1 MLQLQTETAE
11 GVNLYS
17 KLTIHFQ
24 PIFSA
29 KTGKIFGYE
38 ALTRHKS
45 RKINVKN
52 LFEKAKKN
60 GSIYLLD
67 MLCRRNALKEACIQ
81 GLNDYLFMNVCP
93 ETLLHPNHQLGLTD
107 RFAEEFNFPKER
119 IVLEITEQTAI
130 ENYEIFIKA
139 VNYYKSR
146 GYKIAIDDFGAG
158 FGGPKLLSL
167 IEPDIVKIDRHFIS
181 CLRENSVC
189 KSFVAFTVAV
199 CHEKN
204 IMVVAE
210 GIETQAE
217 LVEALKLEVDLLQ
230 GYYLGMPAS
239 NIINNGN

>member
-1 MLQLQTETAE
+1 MLQIQTEPVTSL
-11 GVNLYS
+11 NLYS
-17 KLTIHFQ
+17 YLTIHFQ
-24 PIFSA
+24 PIFVA

-38 ALTRHKS
+38 ALTRHKFK
-45 RKINVKN
+45 KINVNN
-52 LFEKAKKN
+52 LFEKAKEN
-60 GSIYLLD
+60 GSIHLLD
-67 MLCRRNALKEACIQ
+67 MLCRRNALREACKQ
-81 GLNDYLFMNVCP
+81 GLNDYLFINICP
-93 ETLLHPNHQLGLTD
+93 ETLIHPNHQAGLTD
-107 RFAEEFNFPKER
+107 KFAEEFNFPKER

-167 IEPDIVKIDRHFIS
+167 LEPDIVKIDRHFIS

-199 CHEKN
+199 CHQKD

-210 GIETQAE
+210 GIENQAE
-217 LVEALKLEVDLLQ
+217 LLEALQLEVDLLQ

-239 NIINNGN
+239 SIRNNGN